1 MQQNEYLNVKEISIL
16 TVQSERNVRRIIK
29 KLEGEVDKELLY
41 QDDNKN
47 WIISKILLKRFKLQR
62 IRKDKYYA
70 LSVDPCSFYS
80 VDDINEIMKFI
91 YVQMDSANLELNYVV
106 EKKKA
111 NNQNHIHCFIK
122 CSNKK
127 KLIQCIRLGFSQVS
141 YRQSP
146 VFDLDGWKDY
156 IKKDGSQII
165 TLKNK

>member
-16 TVQSERNVRRIIK
+16 TVQSARNVRRIIK

-80 VDDINEIMKFI
+80 VSDINEIMKFI
-91 YVQMDSANLELNYVV
+91 YVQMDSNNLELNYVV

-111 NNQNHIHCFIK
+111 NNQNHIHCYIK

-141 YRQSP
+141 YRQGP
-146 VFDLDGWKDY
+146 VFDLVGWKDY

-165 TLKNK
+165 TLKN